1 MATLNPNQKKKIESL
16 KQSFLARETNTETDQ
31 DKMNAFVEL
40 AFNIRLIQAGLE
52 IDDKRAE
59 YVEMA
64 VLQHFREFDPDDP
77 ALAEAAPIFRRL
89 GKGCLEDATK
99 FLHGVIAHRRNT
111 LLAAHRAKQSAI
123 AKAPRSPHVLDAI
136 IEGIVKGIPDITCE
150 VILERL
156 QSMLGNGII
165 SNIDPP
171 GFTIEEDNRRQIDFE
186 YQEKRNTKSL
196 KISGL
201 HQRLS
206 RIKKSLRN

>member
-1 MATLNPNQKKKIESL
+1 MATLNPNQKKKIQSL
-16 KQSFLARETNTETDQ
+16 KQSFLARETDTETDQ

-40 AFNIRLIQAGLE
+40 AFNIRLVQAALE
-52 IDDKRAE
+52 VDDKRTKN
-59 YVEMA
+59 VEMA
-64 VLQHFREFDPDDP
+64 VIRQFQEFDPDDP
-77 ALAEAAPIFRRL
+77 ALAEVAPIFRRL
-89 GKGCLEDATK
+89 GKGSIEDAAE

-111 LLAAHRAKQSAI
+111 LLDAHRAKQSAI

-136 IEGIVKGIPDITCE
+136 IEGIVKGEPDITCE

-156 QSMLGNGII
+156 QSMLGNGTI